1 MRPFLAF
8 AILLLGLSAAVSEVK
23 FGTTAALQAT
33 LQFQQAKDQDRIPA
47 VDEAPAAPEVETT
60 GSIGKSDFGVAPLRV
75 AAVGDIEIVRSRMTA
90 PEIEAPE
97 SKNAQTQLA
106 LLTPPDIEPSDVAR
120 DQGAAVSESAR
131 APMTGD
137 TDTEADATVADS
149 IDGLCNALL
158 TSAQDNDLPVQFFA
172 NLIWQESRLQ
182 RDSISKAGAMG
193 IAQFMPQA
201 AEEVGLADPF
211 DPRQA
216 IPASARLLKVLR
228 EHFGNLGYAA
238 AAYNAGA
245 GRVGRWLD
253 RRRSLPR
260 ETRTYV
266 LRVTGRT
273 ADAWRKSQL
282 ADSKLRFAS
291 SLPCRTLPAFAE
303 LEQAQIREAQQSD
316 DSKDAKPQ
324 QDKIATRVA
333 HLIARKVAVK
343 GVAKQA
349 VRAAAKAAQPVS
361 TATSVGLP
369 LVAES
374 KEADKTVGPA
384 RAKMAR
390 IKVAA
395 KAPAQ
400 PIANAKAAAQLVATA
415 GSMALPL
422 VADAKAAAKPAA
434 AAAGRVVGHNR
445 RDALHRPQPVP
456 HEKRRV
462 ASAD

>member
-1 MRPFLAF
+1 MRPILAL
-8 AILLLGLSAAVSEVK
+8 AILLLGLMLGLTAAVSEVK
-23 FGTTAALQAT
+23 FGTTAAVQIQT
-33 LQFQQAKDQDRIPA
+33 AKMQDRVPA
-47 VDEAPAAPEVETT
+47 VDEAPPSADAETT
-60 GSIGKSDFGVAPLRV
+60 GSIGKSDIGNAAIRV
-75 AAVGDIEIVRSRMTA
+75 AAVGEIDIARSQMTA

-97 SKNAQTQLA
+97 IKKTGSELA
-106 LLTPPDIEPSDVAR
+106 LLTPPDIGASEASAPPAAADADV
-120 DQGAAVSESAR
+120 DS
-131 APMTGD
+131 
-137 TDTEADATVADS
+137 EADATVAESVDA
-149 IDGLCNALL
+149 LCNALM

-182 RDSISKAGAMG
+182 RDSISKAGALG
-193 IAQFMPQA
+193 IAQFMPEA
-201 AEEVGLADPF
+201 AVEVGLADPF

-273 ADAWRKSQL
+273 AEAWRKSQP

-291 SLPCRTLPAFAE
+291 SLPCRTLPAFVE
-303 LEQAQIREAQQSD
+303 LEQAQIKDAQQSD
-316 DSKDAKPQ
+316 DIKDARPQ
-324 QDKIATRVA
+324 QEKIATRVA

-343 GVAKQA
+343 GVAKQS
-349 VRAAAKAAQPVS
+349 VKAAAKATQPVS
-361 TATSVGLP
+361 TAGSVVL
-369 LVAES
+369 LQVAEGKEVT
-374 KEADKTVGPA
+374 KEAAKAVGPA
-384 RAKMAR
+384 RAKMTK

-395 KAPAQ
+395 KTPTQPISKAKAAAQ
-400 PIANAKAAAQLVATA
+400 PIANA
-415 GSMALPL
+415 GSVALPL
-422 VADAKAAAKPAA
+422 LAEAKPAPKPKPAA
-434 AAAGRVVGHNR
+434 AAAGGVVAR

-462 ASAD
+462 ASAA